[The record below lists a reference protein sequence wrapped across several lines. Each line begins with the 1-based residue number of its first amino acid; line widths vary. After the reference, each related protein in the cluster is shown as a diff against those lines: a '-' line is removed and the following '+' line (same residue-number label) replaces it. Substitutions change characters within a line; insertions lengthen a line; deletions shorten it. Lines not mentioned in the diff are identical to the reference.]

1 MNFLDVCGPPGSGK
15 STLCDPIWGPHAI
28 DFEGVNQF
36 HPTWAPYLKVCE
48 RLMRE
53 VRDHPSYDAMGRMLW
68 RSLRKIAVVQE
79 LIADPMQVYIQTA
92 LAQRGLGFGWRLN
105 DLGKTE
111 MVREY
116 FQVMPVS
123 LGVAMTKAP
132 VEIVEARNNARPV
145 ENRHWM
151 VAKMQ
156 PAMQIAR
163 EVFSERGIPFLE
175 VDTTQP
181 VDAARQ
187 QLINF
192 ANSLAGNTK
201 AVRPRD
207 KVADVPVMDKPGPAS
222 RTAVPVAH
230 PDENWWV

>member
-1 MNFLDVCGPPGSGK
+1 MNWLDVAGPPGSGK

-36 HPTWAPYLKVCE
+36 HPLWADYLRVCQ
-48 RLMRE
+48 RLMKE
-53 VRDHPSYDAMGRMLW
+53 VRDHPSYEAMGRMLW

-116 FQVMPVS
+116 FEIMPVS
-123 LGVAMTKAP
+123 LGVAFTVAP
-132 VEIVEARNNARPV
+132 VEVVEARNNLRPV

-156 PAMQIAR
+156 PAIAIAK
-163 EVFSERGIPFLE
+163 EVLRERGVAVLE

-181 VDAARQ
+181 IDDARK
-187 QLINF
+187 QLIDF

-201 AVRPRD
+201 AIRPRD
-207 KVADVPVMDKPGPAS
+207 QVEAVPVMAGAGPGRGTDLSGP
-222 RTAVPVAH
+222 R